1 MGRQVSKL
9 LGSAAAVAAL
19 VATVDA
25 TAETPNLYG
34 MPGHLE
40 MPSAQVFPDAEIVAS
55 FSGFPGQERVTLT
68 FQASERLTLAFRY
81 GRVADYIQPGGED
94 LWDRSFDVAYQLLS
108 EGRARPAV
116 SIGMRDIIGTGV
128 YSGEYIVASKSF
140 GPGLTVSGGLGWGR
154 LGTRGAIGSPFG
166 ERPPADVGEGG
177 RLAAQ
182 QWFKGPAAPFAGI
195 NWDIDERW
203 SVSAEYSSDA
213 LEAETALGLADPSSP
228 VNLGLSY
235 RTKDGHRLS
244 LSWLHGE
251 TIGFGAHFA
260 LNPKRSAAPNG
271 TEAGPVPVAP
281 RNRAEL
287 NDLTWV
293 APGIDAEA
301 AKLVAKP
308 LAENGILLRNL
319 SLEPRRVTVAIE
331 NRRYAAHPQAI
342 GRTVRLLSRVMPTS
356 VSEFRVVLIGEDD
369 VPLST
374 TTLQRDDV
382 ERLEFA
388 PAQAMLARTE
398 IGAAPF
404 PLRLPAQSEPLRWSI
419 KPYVDLSYFDPDS
432 PISVTGGLRLSGR
445 YDLPGGLIAEG
456 AIVARALTG
465 QGDDGSTYTSS
476 LPQVRTDGAAY
487 NQSRIALQDATL
499 THLGRMSPDLY
510 TRATV
515 GYLEKA
521 YAGAAGE
528 VLWKPVDSRLGVGL
542 ELAYAK
548 KRDYDGGLGFQDYD
562 TVTGFASA
570 YYEFDN
576 GLIAQLDVGKY
587 LAGDLGATVS
597 LSREFDNGWQVGAW
611 VTRTD
616 ASFADF
622 GEGSFDKGITMTF
635 PIEWASGTPS
645 RNRSSLTLRSLSRDG
660 GSRVSTGTGLYD
672 RVREG
677 HEAELADRWGR
688 FWR

>member
-177 RLAAQ
+177 RLAVE

-260 LNPKRSAAPNG
+260 LNPNRSAAPTG

-293 APGIDAEA
+293 APGIDAEN
-301 AKLVAKP
+301 K
-308 LAENGILLRNL
+308 
-319 SLEPRRVTVAIE
+319 
-331 NRRYAAHPQAI
+331 
-342 GRTVRLLSRVMPTS
+342 
-356 VSEFRVVLIGEDD
+356 
-369 VPLST
+369 
-374 TTLQRDDV
+374 
-382 ERLEFA
+382 
-388 PAQAMLARTE
+388 
-398 IGAAPF
+398 
-404 PLRLPAQSEPLRWSI
+404 
-419 KPYVDLSYFDPDS
+419 YFFF
-432 PISVTGGLRLSGR
+432 
-445 YDLPGGLIAEG
+445 
-456 AIVARALTG
+456 
-465 QGDDGSTYTSS
+465 
-476 LPQVRTDGAAY
+476 
-487 NQSRIALQDATL
+487 
-499 THLGRMSPDLY
+499 H
-510 TRATV
+510 
-515 GYLEKA
+515 
-521 YAGAAGE
+521 
-528 VLWKPVDSRLGVGL
+528 
-542 ELAYAK
+542 
-548 KRDYDGGLGFQDYD
+548 
-562 TVTGFASA
+562 
-570 YYEFDN
+570 
-576 GLIAQLDVGKY
+576 
-587 LAGDLGATVS
+587 
-597 LSREFDNGWQVGAW
+597 
-611 VTRTD
+611 
-616 ASFADF
+616 SFN
-622 GEGSFDKGITMTF
+622 S
-635 PIEWASGTPS
+635 
-645 RNRSSLTLRSLSRDG
+645 
-660 GSRVSTGTGLYD
+660 
-672 RVREG
+672 
-677 HEAELADRWGR
+677 
-688 FWR
+688 